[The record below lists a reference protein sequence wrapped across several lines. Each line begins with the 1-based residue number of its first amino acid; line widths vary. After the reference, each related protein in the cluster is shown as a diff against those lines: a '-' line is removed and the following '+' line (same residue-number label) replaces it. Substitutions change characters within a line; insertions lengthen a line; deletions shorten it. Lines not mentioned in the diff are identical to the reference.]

1 MVALDLSLSLSL
13 FHYIYIYI
21 YRNKKL
27 LVAPGIA
34 TRNLGIAMCV
44 ARAETY
50 APFPLTQ
57 VEEVPKEGL
66 ETTIWVP

>member
-13 FHYIYIYI
+13 SLSLY
-21 YRNKKL
+21 NKKL